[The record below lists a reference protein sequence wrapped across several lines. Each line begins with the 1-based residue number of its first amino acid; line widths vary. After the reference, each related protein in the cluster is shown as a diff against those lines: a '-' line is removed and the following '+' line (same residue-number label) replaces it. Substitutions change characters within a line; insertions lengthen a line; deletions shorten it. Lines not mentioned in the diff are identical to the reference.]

1 LFIKEEIQRLVD
13 AGLIV
18 PSKSQWTSPVVVVEK
33 KNGKKRLCVDY
44 RKLNNVTKRDLYPLP
59 RIDNMLETLSGCQWF
74 SSLDLASG
82 FWQVELSPQDREKL
96 TFITRFGTYEFTVM
110 PFGLCNAPATF
121 QRLMDTVLRDILWQF
136 VVVYIDDI
144 NVGSK
149 TFDEH
154 LLHLEQVF
162 LRLEQAGLKLNPEKY
177 FFFKDEIPFLGPVC
191 KIYVHNVH
199 TCTLKIC
206 CAHITSLKMCTF
218 CTLKFLILRILCTV
232 VQNCAHFAHM
242 IKM

>member
-1 LFIKEEIQRLVD
+1 
-13 AGLIV
+13 
-18 PSKSQWTSPVVVVEK
+18 
-33 KNGKKRLCVDY
+33 
-44 RKLNNVTKRDLYPLP
+44 
-59 RIDNMLETLSGCQWF
+59 MLETLSGCQWF

-82 FWQVELSPQDREKL
+82 FWQVELSPQDREKS

-110 PFGLCNAPATF
+110 PFGLCNTPATF

-162 LRLEQAGLKLNPEKY
+162 LRLE
-177 FFFKDEIPFLGPVC
+177 
-191 KIYVHNVH
+191 
-199 TCTLKIC
+199 
-206 CAHITSLKMCTF
+206 
-218 CTLKFLILRILCTV
+218 
-232 VQNCAHFAHM
+232 
-242 IKM
+242 